1 MRGRFFAPLLAL
13 LLLSGCAMEPAEPG
27 RQSGRLYETAGLSPD
42 AVVLTVDG
50 REVPAWRY
58 LYCLTDVCDALRAEG
73 TELSNWE
80 APRFGGTLEDYIE
93 QEAVRSAALYA
104 TVESLAEEQGIAL
117 TEEERAGL
125 SQDWAT
131 LAEQRGGEPAFLA
144 ALLDRGLERSDAE
157 RLAEDCLL
165 YQHLLEA
172 AREEGNPL
180 HPTQA
185 ELDQFAQETGYFCV
199 DFIRISTADLEP
211 TDQETREQR
220 HHKAERV
227 LELLN
232 AGADFS
238 DLAEACSDDPQ
249 RVHFPA
255 GRTCRPGDGTFPPEV
270 ERAAA
275 SLKQGDHSGILEGAD
290 GYYLLS
296 ARPLDQNEVFQ
307 DFFDA
312 QLQQEA
318 EKARLHYR
326 RPFRE
331 ISPQTFYERL
341 LGLRPKS
348 DL

>member
-1 MRGRFFAPLLAL
+1 MRGRFFLLLAL
-13 LLLSGCAMEPAEPG
+13 LFLGGCAVEPAEPG
-27 RQSGRLYETAGLSPD
+27 RESGRLYETSGLSPD

-50 REVPAWRY
+50 REVPAWQY
-58 LYCLTDVCDALRAEG
+58 LYCLTDVCDALRSEG
-73 TELSNWE
+73 TELSDWA
-80 APRFGGTLEDYIE
+80 APRSGGTLEDYIE

-104 TVESLAEEQGIAL
+104 TVESLAQEQGVAL
-117 TEEERAGL
+117 TEEEREDL
-125 SQDWAT
+125 SRDWAA

-180 HPTQA
+180 HPTQE
-185 ELDQFAQETGYFCV
+185 ELDRFTREGGYFCV
-199 DFIRISTADLEP
+199 DFIRISTADLDP
-211 TDQETREQR
+211 ADQETREQR
-220 HHKAERV
+220 YHQAERV
-227 LELLN
+227 GELLR

-255 GRTCRPGDGTFPPEV
+255 GRTCRPGDGTIPPEV

-275 SLKQGDHSGILEGAD
+275 SLKQGEDSGIVQGSD

-296 ARPLDQNEVFQ
+296 ARPLDRSRVFQ
-307 DFFDA
+307 DLFD
-312 QLQQEA
+312 QRLQQEA
-318 EKARLHYR
+318 EKARLHYC

-331 ISPQTFYERL
+331 ISPQGFYERL
-341 LGLRPKS
+341 LGSRPQG